1 VGNATAA
8 LDPFTHAPRRCIER
22 GRAHANFIGGLIMR
36 KEQEGSRQIDR
47 RRLLQGAGVA
57 IGAAGAS
64 AAIDANEAV
73 AAAAG
78 NKPQHTGYRETEL
91 VKTYYRL
98 ARF

>member
-1 VGNATAA
+1 
-8 LDPFTHAPRRCIER
+8 
-22 GRAHANFIGGLIMR
+22 MR

-57 IGAAGAS
+57 IGATGAS

-73 AAAAG
+73 AAVAD

-91 VKTYYRL
+91 VKTYYKL